1 MHMPQKRTGSSIGY
15 ATVCGELGTQPCQV
29 ALQEPEAE
37 PALRELE
44 PVEAALREEA
54 PEHVV
59 GETGPPQRCQG
70 TRARHV

>member
-1 MHMPQKRTGSSIGY
+1 
-15 ATVCGELGTQPCQV
+15 V